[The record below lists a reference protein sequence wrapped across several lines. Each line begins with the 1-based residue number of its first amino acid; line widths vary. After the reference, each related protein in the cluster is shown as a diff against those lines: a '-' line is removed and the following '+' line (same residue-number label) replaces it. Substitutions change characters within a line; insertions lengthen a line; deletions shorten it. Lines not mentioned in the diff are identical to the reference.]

1 MPPPSTSPTA
11 LDPPTDQQPDD
22 EADIYEECDENIYD
36 DGSGLA
42 EDAESYNDEKMIYE
56 TVAGE
61 VKFTL
66 QYVQPNTL

>member
-1 MPPPSTSPTA
+1 MY
-11 LDPPTDQQPDD
+11 
-22 EADIYEECDENIYD
+22 EGYNEDIY

-42 EDAESYNDEKMIYE
+42 DDAVPSTSLQEESSDDEKMIYE

-66 QYVQPNTL
+66 QYVQPDSVINIYRFKC